1 MDEFNNNNNNN
12 ENQNFGEESFAEQER
27 RSEQQGQYDPYNR
40 PLDGQGQYDPYNM
53 PLDGQNANPQPNPQN
68 PYNMPHAGQ
77 QNPYNMPNS
86 GQQDPYNTS
95 YANGQQVPPDF
106 DPYKQPLPQNPY
118 GGGMYF
124 DANGM
129 PYKTGLA
136 TASLV
141 LGIISLVLTF
151 TSLIFIPP
159 LGILPI
165 IGIILGCVY
174 KGKHQP
180 VGKGASTA
188 GIICSAVS
196 LVLCVLFIVLCVV
209 VVLNYMPQ
217 MMEFLKS
224 YSPEVYDQYYEMF
237 HDMYPEW
244 FDTVAALFG
253 KLFIK

>member
-1 MDEFNNNNNNN
+1 MNYLNVALTNIQKEIAMDEFNNNNNNN

-27 RSEQQGQYDPYNR
+27 RSEQQGQYDPYN
-40 PLDGQGQYDPYNM
+40 M
-53 PLDGQNANPQPNPQN
+53 PLGQQNVNPQPMQQQ
-68 PYNMPHAGQ
+68 YQQYQ
-77 QNPYNMPNS
+77 QN
-86 GQQDPYNTS
+86 QQGSYDTS
-95 YANGQQVPPDF
+95 YAGQRQVPPNF

-118 GGGMYF
+118 GGGMYC

-159 LGILPI
+159 LGIIPI

-196 LVLCVLFIVLCVV
+196 LVLCVLFLVLCVYLV
-209 VVLNYMPQ
+209 MNYMPE
-217 MMEFLKS
+217 MMDFLKS
-224 YSPEVYDQYYEMF
+224 YSPEMYDEYYDMF

-244 FDTVAALFG
+244 FNTVAALFSRFFV
-253 KLFIK
+253 K

>member
-27 RSEQQGQYDPYNR
+27 RNEQQGQYDPYNS
-40 PLDGQGQYDPYNM
+40 PINGQGQYDPYNM
-53 PLDGQNANPQPNPQN
+53 PLDQQNPQPAPQQ
-68 PYNMPHAGQ
+68 YQ
-77 QNPYNMPNS
+77 QNPYNM
-86 GQQDPYNTS
+86 S
-95 YANGQQVPPDF
+95 YAGQHQVPPDF

-151 TSLIFIPP
+151 TSFIFIPP
-159 LGILPI
+159 LGLLPI

-209 VVLNYMPQ
+209 IFLNYMPQ

-224 YSPEVYDQYYEMF
+224 YSPEVYEQYYDMF
-237 HDMYPEW
+237 YDMYPEW
-244 FDTVAALFG
+244 FDTAAALFSRFFV
-253 KLFIK
+253 K

>member
-1 MDEFNNNNNNN
+1 MDEFNNNNNN

-27 RSEQQGQYDPYNR
+27 RNEQQGQYDPYNS
-40 PLDGQGQYDPYNM
+40 PINGQGQYDPYNM
-53 PLDGQNANPQPNPQN
+53 PLDQQNPQPAPQQ
-68 PYNMPHAGQ
+68 YQ
-77 QNPYNMPNS
+77 QNPY
-86 GQQDPYNTS
+86 DTS
-95 YANGQQVPPDF
+95 YAGQRQVPPDF

-159 LGILPI
+159 LGLLPI

-188 GIICSAVS
+188 GIICSVIS
-196 LVLCVLFIVLCVV
+196 LVLCVLFLVLCVV
-209 VVLNYMPQ
+209 IVLNYMPQ
-217 MMEFLKS
+217 MIEFLKS
-224 YSPEVYDQYYEMF
+224 YSPEVYEQYYDMF
-237 HDMYPEW
+237 YDVHPEW

-253 KLFIK
+253 RFLVK